1 MKKSTRILLLL
12 LLAASPP
19 PQFPLELVFYHEPQL
34 SWCLTSSVSR
44 SVRRGAF
51 VLPFIVS
58 AYFKLSDRLRGSLT
72 ILNQKPPPPPIA
84 RCSFIWK
91 KLFTTTRT
99 KSFMNCF
106 VIPIEI
112 GNKSIKHRFVVCS
125 LLSVYIDPS
134 VDGVAWMSAGLR
146 CKFILKIRTRNN
158 N

>member
-1 MKKSTRILLLL
+1 MVEMKKSTRILLLL

-84 RCSFIWK
+84 RCSFVLK

-106 VIPIEI
+106 AIPIEI

-125 LLSVYIDPS
+125 GALSSLCVS
-134 VDGVAWMSAGLR
+134 TLVWMELPG
-146 CKFILKIRTRNN
+146 
-158 N
+158 